1 MKITNKNV
9 QINANLMI
17 QQNMY
22 GFHQNQKIDITKY
35 AHMVNNTVNNQ
46 ILKILLEHLQVRIN
60 VLTPVKIT
68 NNLMFGTIHLLYKIM
83 YVLINNNVA
92 KL

>member
-1 MKITNKNV
+1 M
-9 QINANLMI
+9 INI
-17 QQNMY
+17 
-22 GFHQNQKIDITKY
+22 IKY

-46 ILKILLEHLQVRIN
+46 ILKILLEHHQVRIN
-60 VLTPVKIT
+60 VSTLVKVT

-83 YVLINNNVA
+83 YVLTNNNVV